1 MNNKTQNLSL
11 IKNFLLKIRAK
22 QITAH
27 LHVQLHFIMAFMA
40 KTGTFL
46 KQLGTLGF
54 SILLYPRKQHPDT
67 IVSYT

>member
-27 LHVQLHFIMAFMA
+27 LHVQLRFMGSANFLSMHLKYAFASITEHFC
-40 KTGTFL
+40 G
-46 KQLGTLGF
+46 
-54 SILLYPRKQHPDT
+54 LYNQR
-67 IVSYT
+67 